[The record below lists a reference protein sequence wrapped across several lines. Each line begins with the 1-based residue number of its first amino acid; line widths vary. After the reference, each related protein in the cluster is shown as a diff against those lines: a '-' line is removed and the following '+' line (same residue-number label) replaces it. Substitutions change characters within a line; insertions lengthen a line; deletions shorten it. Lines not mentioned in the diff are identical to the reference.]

1 MSHLYQCDRCQ
12 AFSKQCETVIGADLC
27 DQCMA
32 DLRAWVAAGTLRFKP
47 ARKKANGHSPR
58 NAPAVSLAACA
69 LVADASGVVS
79 ARAFSEATQEDYRA
93 SYQRLRHL
101 HRKGLIDRVSGS
113 IYRLKAEAA
122 E

>member
-1 MSHLYQCDRCQ
+1 MALVTKCDRCGGI
-12 AFSKQCETVIGADLC
+12 AKECARIFEHDLC
-27 DQCMA
+27 ELCTG
-32 DLRAWVAAGTLRFKP
+32 DLRAWIAAGSTRFKP
-47 ARKKANGHSPR
+47 AKSGTGKKGPR
-58 NAPAVSLAACA
+58 NAPAASLAVCA
-69 LVADASGVVS
+69 LVADATGRVS

-113 IYRLKAEAA
+113 IYRLRAEAA